1 MTSLIIGCSSGIG
14 FELAK
19 KLIETNHK
27 IIGIARREENLLALK
42 GINPEKIVV
51 YALDITEEKGIEK
64 IKSILKDSNEIDQII
79 FSAGYGDLN
88 ENLNEKIELDTIKL
102 NIIAFTQIICLGY
115 EYFKKKGR
123 GHLIAITSIAGIRGN
138 KIAPAYN
145 ATKAYQQN
153 YLEGLMQKASNE
165 NNKIAI
171 TDVRPGF
178 VDTSMAKG
186 EHLFWVAS
194 PKKAA
199 EQILNAIL
207 KKKKIVYITKRWFL
221 IALIL
226 KILPKWL
233 YLKL

>member
-19 KLIETNHK
+19 KLIEKNHK
-27 IIGIARREENLLALK
+27 IIGIARREENLSALK
-42 GINPEKIVV
+42 RINPEKIVV

-102 NIIAFTQIICLGY
+102 NTIAFTQIVCIGY
-115 EYFKKKGR
+115 EYFKHKGK
-123 GHLIAITSIAGIRGN
+123 GHLVAITSIAGIRGN

-153 YLEGLMQKASNE
+153 YLEGLMQKTSNE

-178 VDTSMAKG
+178 VDTAMAKG
-186 EHLFWVAS
+186 DHLFWVAS
-194 PKKAA
+194 PQKAA

>member
-19 KLIETNHK
+19 KLIERNNK
-27 IIGIARREENLLALK
+27 IIGVARREENLLALK

-51 YALDITEEKGIEK
+51 YALDITEEKGVDK
-64 IKSILKDSNEIDQII
+64 IKSILKNNNDFDQII

-88 ENLNEKIELDTIKL
+88 EKLNEIIELETINLNVT
-102 NIIAFTQIICLGY
+102 AFTQIMCLGY
-115 EYFKKKGR
+115 DYFKQKGK

-138 KIAPAYN
+138 KLAPSYN
-145 ATKAYQQN
+145 ATKAYQLN

-178 VDTSMAKG
+178 VDTAMAKG
-186 EHLFWVAS
+186 DHLFWVAS
-194 PKKAA
+194 PQKAA

-207 KKKKIVYITKRWFL
+207 KKNKIVYITKRWFL